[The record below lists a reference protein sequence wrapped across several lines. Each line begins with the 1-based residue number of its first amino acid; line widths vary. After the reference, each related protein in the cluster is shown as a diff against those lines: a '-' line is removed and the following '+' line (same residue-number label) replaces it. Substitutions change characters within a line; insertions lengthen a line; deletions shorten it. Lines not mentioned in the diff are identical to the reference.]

1 MAVTAQVVKELRER
15 TGAGMMDCKK
25 ALEESGGD
33 IEAAIDWLRKKGLS
47 AAAKKA
53 GRTAAEGLIGVY
65 TTGTKG
71 AVIEVNAETDFVGRN
86 ETFQTFVRQT
96 AELALN
102 ADANIEKMN
111 LLDFQRTNR
120 SVAEELS
127 HLVATIGENMML
139 RRAEMLSVGQGVIAS
154 YIHNAVAPNLGRLG
168 VLVALESS
176 GDSNKLQEL
185 GKQIA
190 MHIAAANPQSAT
202 IEDLDPSVIAKER
215 EFLIEQARA
224 TGRTDDVIEKMID
237 GRMRKFYEQSVLLE
251 QTYIMDGERQVRQ
264 VIEEKAKEIGAAIQ
278 LKGFVRFAIGEG
290 IEKVEGDFA
299 AEVAAT
305 LGQ

>member
-1 MAVTAQVVKELRER
+1 MAVTAGLVKDLRER

-25 ALEESGGD
+25 ALEEAAGD

-53 GRTAAEGLIGVY
+53 GRTAAEGLVGVY

-86 ETFQTFVRQT
+86 ETFQTFVRQA
-96 AELALN
+96 AELALTAE
-102 ADANIEKMN
+102 ADIEKMN
-111 LLDFQRTNR
+111 LLEFPSTNR

-127 HLVATIGENMML
+127 HLVATVGENMML
-139 RRAEMLSVGQGVIAS
+139 RRAEMLSVSEGVIAS
-154 YIHNAVAPNLGRLG
+154 YIHNAVAPHLGRLG
-168 VLVALESS
+168 VLVALEST

-202 IEDLDPSVIAKER
+202 IEDLDPQVIAKER

-224 TGRTDDVIEKMID
+224 SGRTDDVIEKMID

-264 VIEEKAKEIGAAIQ
+264 VIEDKAKEIGASIQ

-290 IEKVEGDFA
+290 IEKKDGDFA

>member
-1 MAVTAQVVKELRER
+1 MAVTAGLVKDLRER

-25 ALEESGGD
+25 ALEEVAGD

-53 GRTAAEGLIGVY
+53 GRTAAEGLVGVY

-86 ETFQTFVRQT
+86 ETFQTFVRQA
-96 AELALN
+96 AELALTAE
-102 ADANIEKMN
+102 ADIEKMN
-111 LLDFQRTNR
+111 LLEFPSTNR

-127 HLVATIGENMML
+127 HLVATVGENMML
-139 RRAEMLSVGQGVIAS
+139 RRAEMLSVSEGVIAS
-154 YIHNAVAPNLGRLG
+154 YIHNAVAPHLGRLG
-168 VLVALESS
+168 VLVALEST
-176 GDSNKLQEL
+176 GDSNILQEL

-202 IEDLDPSVIAKER
+202 IEDLDPQVIAKER

-224 TGRTDDVIEKMID
+224 SGRTDDVIEKMID

-264 VIEEKAKEIGAAIQ
+264 VIEDKAKEIGASIQ

-290 IEKVEGDFA
+290 IEKKDGDFA